1 MNGRAN
7 ASTALTR
14 PDHNEGMS
22 FTMATRH
29 LTPEL
34 RPAERD
40 AGGLLTLIVLTL
52 VFASIVTLMAALS

>member
-1 MNGRAN
+1 
-7 ASTALTR
+7 
-14 PDHNEGMS
+14 
-22 FTMATRH
+22 MATSH

-40 AGGLLTLIVLTL
+40 AGAVVTLIVLTL